1 MENKNTAGDIFTKL
15 RERYRAKLREK
26 ALREEKLIEKI
37 SDEYDVFK
45 EHELSRDKEEIYEDA
60 LKIYFYYELG
70 SYFTECGEI
79 FEDIISYLSEIDRPL
94 EFLWEC
100 YTDLEGYSIETWD
113 SIEGFLTE
121 VRDRYDYI
129 YEDDE
134 ERTEAV

>member
-15 RERYRAKLREK
+15 RERYRVKLREK

-37 SDEYDVFK
+37 SDEYAVFK

-60 LKIYFYYELG
+60 LKIYFYYELDN
-70 SYFTECGEI
+70 YFTECGEV

-100 YTDLEGYSIETWD
+100 YLDTEGYSIETWND
-113 SIEGFLTE
+113 IVDFLTE
-121 VRDRYDYI
+121 VKRDYDPCYT
-129 YEDDE
+129 YNA
-134 ERTEAV
+134 ERTDVV